1 MRARHAGGC
10 HPPLRTGNPL
20 FQRNLIQV
28 ALLYAAA
35 IAIGYAASLLRVP
48 LPWMIGPL
56 LLAAIVSLA
65 DKQPTIPRITRPIGQ
80 LVVAASVGL
89 FFTPA
94 ALTAVSQQI
103 VPMLAVA
110 LLTIAAGFVAALVL
124 MRIAH
129 IDVVSASLA
138 SIPGGPVEMAALAAR
153 HGAESGTVAFAQ
165 ILRIALL
172 VLIIPPLLV
181 AIDGEGADPATAL
194 ANGPVDYFGALL
206 LLAIALGGG
215 FFLKLI
221 GMTTPFFLGPLATTA
236 AASAFMIPVSAPPH
250 FVLAGAQVLLGVWLG
265 SMFKRELFVRSPML
279 LVAVLA
285 STAVLLLLTAI
296 MALVISWMTGISW
309 QTMVLATAPGSVTEM
324 ALTAKILD
332 QEVALVTAYHVLRI
346 FIILPLVPLIFAL
359 VARLAGRPKPN

>member
-1 MRARHAGGC
+1 M
-10 HPPLRTGNPL
+10 PVRTIL
-20 FQRNLIQV
+20 QI

-35 IAIGYAASLLRVP
+35 VASGYAMSLLRVP
-48 LPWMIGPL
+48 LPWMIGPM
-56 LLAAIVSLA
+56 LLAAIVGLA
-65 DKQPTIPRITRPIGQ
+65 GRLPQIPWITRPVGQ

-103 VPMLAVA
+103 VPMVAVA
-110 LLTIAAGFVAALVL
+110 FLTIGAGFVAALVL

-129 IDVVSASLA
+129 LDVVSASLA

-153 HGAESGTVAFAQ
+153 HGAQSSAVAFAQ

-172 VLIIPPLLV
+172 VLIVPPLLV
-181 AIDGEGADPATAL
+181 AIDGEVADPAA
-194 ANGPVDYFGALL
+194 AFSDGPVDHIGALL
-206 LLAIALGGG
+206 LLAIALAGG
-215 FFLKLI
+215 FFLKLVR
-221 GMTTPFFLGPLATTA
+221 MTTPFFLGPLAATA
-236 AASAFMIPVSAPPH
+236 AASAMMVPVSAPPY

-265 SMFKRELFVRSPML
+265 SMFRRELFERSPML

-285 STAVLLLLTAI
+285 STAVLLILTAI
-296 MALVISWMTGISW
+296 MALAISFLTGISW

-359 VARLAGRPKPN
+359 VARMAGRPKPD